1 MNQQEKRNKVIVLL
15 AKAYEEKD
23 TALTNRVE
31 AIVIPHGEPLPQKLQ
46 EVLDSWG
53 NTPIQEP
60 EFYELINKDGTTIDD
75 VKAMAIK
82 DLNADDFSA
91 LDVAALANRVRYK
104 IIGKIDDDGMYKTTP
119 KIDQIKLPST
129 SQLKHLKELLR
140 AETPEPE
147 FLKEMYK
154 IAGINPDDITKWE
167 LELVED
173 MFINFTRAVDSS
185 TLGNV
190 VDKTPFARY
199 LKN

>member
-31 AIVIPHGEPLPQKLQ
+31 AIVIPHGEPLPQELQ

-60 EFYELINKDGTTIDD
+60 EFYELINKDGTTLDE
-75 VKAMAIK
+75 VKTMALK
-82 DLNADDFSA
+82 NLNADDFSA
-91 LDVAALANRVRYK
+91 LDVAALANRVRHK

-119 KIDQIKLPST
+119 KIDQIKLPTT
-129 SQLKHLKELLR
+129 SQLKHLKEL
-140 AETPEPE
+140 AQT
-147 FLKEMYK
+147 EMSSKDFSNEIYK
-154 IAGINPDDITKWE
+154 IADINPKDATEWE
-167 LELVED
+167 LMLVED
-173 MFINFTRAVDSS
+173 MFTDFARAVDNN
-185 TLGNV
+185 TLGNII
-190 VDKTPFARY
+190 DKTPFSRY

>member
-60 EFYELINKDGTTIDD
+60 EFYELINKDGTTLDE
-75 VKAMAIK
+75 VKTMALK
-82 DLNADDFSA
+82 NLNADDFSA
-91 LDVAALANRVRYK
+91 LDVAALANRVRHK
-104 IIGKIDDDGMYKTTP
+104 IIGKIDDEGMYKTTP
-119 KIDQIKLPST
+119 KIDQIKLPTT
-129 SQLKHLKELLR
+129 SQLKHLKEL
-140 AETPEPE
+140 AQT
-147 FLKEMYK
+147 EMSSKDFSNEIYK
-154 IAGINPDDITKWE
+154 IADINPKDATEWE
-167 LELVED
+167 LMLVED
-173 MFINFTRAVDSS
+173 MFTDFARAVDNN
-185 TLGNV
+185 TLGNI